1 MKKIMFAVCGAMFVA
16 VAPITASAATETA
29 AVVVETKTETVTWK
43 PMSDQSSA
51 QKKVP
56 VITPDKAAVKKK
68 VSKKSQKNLPQRKN
82 KPSS

>member
-51 QKKVP
+51 
-56 VITPDKAAVKKK
+56 
-68 VSKKSQKNLPQRKN
+68 
-82 KPSS
+82 